1 MSLSDHKPYQR
12 WSISSPEGVR
22 CSKCRHRPQK
32 PSKFCEEARRTVKAL
47 GQLRKCEAYKAGVPD
62 HRGNALETFDFASRE
77 FADLEQAERYV
88 LKSFREF
95 VWKQRQARQA

>member
-12 WSISSPEGVR
+12 WSITSPEGVR

-32 PSKFCEEARRTVKAL
+32 PSKFCETARRTVL
-47 GQLRKCEAYKAGVPD
+47 SMGQLRKCASFKPGLPAP
-62 HRGNALETFDFASRE
+62 NTTALGTFDFASRE
-77 FADLEQAERYV
+77 FDDLEAAERYV

-95 VWKQRQARQA
+95 VWRQRQARKA